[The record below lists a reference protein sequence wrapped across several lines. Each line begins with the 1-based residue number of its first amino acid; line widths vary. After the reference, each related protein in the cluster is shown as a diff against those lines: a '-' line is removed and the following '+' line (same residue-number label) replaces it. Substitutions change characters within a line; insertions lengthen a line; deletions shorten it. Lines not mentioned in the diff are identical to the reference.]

1 MTTPIRTEIIPISIE
16 YFRDVMKRLS
26 VLCGGIW
33 VSSSCDHLR
42 FDEKRETLLG
52 RVGDP
57 DRGPVVSVDVT
68 RPTRGTW
75 VVCLMRLKDD
85 GTPDGKWAAIE
96 AYEMPNGQSTRIDC
110 LDGYFPDL
118 LEMPPIGRPFVEFCD
133 WVIRE
138 VWPEVAEP
146 TLAGEGAGDHQEI
159 EQIPFSGFPQT
170 QEKREEWAEIYYDV
184 IVPLREKHRRER
196 NSMLPYY
203 PPDDPDL
210 PDLEPTWKEC
220 REEIVSQKETSYQE
234 STIRRM
240 IRAGD
245 NKDLQEYRVGK

>member
-1 MTTPIRTEIIPISIE
+1 MKMARMVRDYDEEAIE
-16 YFRDVMKRLS
+16 YLLSRPDLDFTRREVSQSVQFIICRDGV
-26 VLCGGIW
+26 
-33 VSSSCDHLR
+33 
-42 FDEKRETLLG
+42 ELG
-52 RVGDP
+52 RLTFAPVKQGFGGEVQISVHASAIVRGSDVSFREHGTVIDIP
-57 DRGPVVSVDVT
+57 DEERE
-68 RPTRGTW
+68 RHREFI
-75 VVCLMRLKDD
+75 
-85 GTPDGKWAAIE
+85 AICK
-96 AYEMPNGQSTRIDC
+96 RIED
-110 LDGYFPDL
+110 
-118 LEMPPIGRPFVEFCD
+118 RVEF
-133 WVIRE
+133 IHNARE
-138 VWPEVAEP
+138 RFCLLDEGEGAEP

-196 NSMLPYY
+196 NSMLPYC